1 MLLSLYWKSWSLAW
15 TIQGESFEECA
26 ARELKEE
33 TGVEVD
39 KLEFVTVTNNLFL
52 DEPKPAHYVTI
63 FMRAGMKDPDQVPQT
78 VEPDKCEGW
87 GWYEWDDL
95 PKPLFWP
102 LEKMSGE
109 FYGTDSASVFVF
121 VLFILASLNPI
132 ELVNNW
138 DMVVRV
144 YCFVILVI
152 LVQTSKDLVTPD
164 F

>member
-1 MLLSLYWKSWSLAW
+1 M
-15 TIQGESFEECA
+15 
-26 ARELKEE
+26 
-33 TGVEVD
+33 EVD

-102 LEKMSGE
+102 LEKMVQSG
-109 FYGTDSASVFVF
+109 FSPFPDSNSG
-121 VLFILASLNPI
+121 
-132 ELVNNW
+132 
-138 DMVVRV
+138 
-144 YCFVILVI
+144 
-152 LVQTSKDLVTPD
+152 Q
-164 F
+164 